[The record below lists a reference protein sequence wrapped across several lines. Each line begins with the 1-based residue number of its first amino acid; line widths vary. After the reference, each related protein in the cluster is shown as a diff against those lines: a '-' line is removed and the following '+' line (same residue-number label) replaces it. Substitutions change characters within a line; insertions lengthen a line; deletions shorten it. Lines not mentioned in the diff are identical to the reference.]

1 MSKYGNLFL
10 SCRHIKMQKFDFV
23 NTVAK
28 LRTVRYKLSSHEAD
42 IGDINL

>member
-10 SCRHIKMQKFDFV
+10 SCRHIKMQ
-23 NTVAK
+23 K